1 MSEKQMV
8 EQRTWQEFRE
18 AKLLWWINRI
28 LHTFGWA
35 IVLEQEEDG
44 SISAAY
50 PARVKFRGFDESAEE
65 EGFIGLSQYMA
76 GVSGDLLVEVLE
88 DECVFVVEDQRSSL
102 EDEVR
107 AMTDEELQLKAAEL
121 MEWEI
126 GIHKSAASFG
136 IWLDGEWC
144 WVRGPKGSELS
155 IPDYPNDIAA
165 WELAERIPEGYALEI
180 HVGRMVLLSRIG
192 EAVIGAGSLKIKTFD
207 EVARFVGS
215 DNAANITR
223 AFVLARMLE
232 DRCP

>member
-1 MSEKQMV
+1 MTEKQMV
-8 EQRTWQEFRE
+8 ERRTWQEFRE

-121 MEWEI
+121 MGWRKCDIRDRVFDLWEREE
-126 GIHKSAASFG
+126 
-136 IWLDGEWC
+136 DGEWK
-144 WVRGPKGSELS
+144 VGSC
-155 IPDYPNDIAA
+155 PDYPNDIAA
-165 WELAERIPEGYALEI
+165 AWELWEKLRVDGWFCAIVSAYIDMESGESTDRPYAQFCRGETEHGSFERWESCDDDG
-180 HVGRMVLLSRIG
+180 
-192 EAVIGAGSLKIKTFD
+192 GSFPR
-207 EVARFVGS
+207 A
-215 DNAANITR
+215 ITR
-223 AFVLARMLE
+223 AFILAME
-232 DRCP
+232 AE